1 MSASGNNKAGT
12 RGASAGWGGPA
23 VLNHSPRD
31 NPPRRGPAGEDLKA
45 GGRGRTGAWG
55 ENSKEPAGEEVR
67 RAGGT
72 EGSLWKDPGFCSC
85 GNRTPLEDTEQTSQ
99 VWLTCSSALSDFQ
112 DQRQMHGGQ
121 QETTKSNQEVTVT
134 QTRVV
139 TVQVG
144 RHGWQVSD
152 AGDTQELKPAAWLKK
167 STQELRERDSK
178 ASAWALEEWVCRQK
192 GRGMGPLTQQQDEW
206 IRDEI
211 HSRCWL
217 DTPAGARQT
226 AGGWQYMG
234 GGYSW
239 AARRQNRRRHEACQC
254 EEAVGTEKSQPSG
267 LRRSNPPSRRT
278 KEVQWTENQAEYK
291 YLKGKGV

>member
-1 MSASGNNKAGT
+1 MCLATSEDQEENKQQSLPCNNPCPAAFLFEVEKWAIHEKWNSMSASGNNKAGT

-144 RHGWQVSD
+144 RHGQML
-152 AGDTQELKPAAWLKK
+152 EI
-167 STQELRERDSK
+167 LRS
-178 ASAWALEEWVCRQK
+178 
-192 GRGMGPLTQQQDEW
+192 
-206 IRDEI
+206 
-211 HSRCWL
+211 
-217 DTPAGARQT
+217 
-226 AGGWQYMG
+226 
-234 GGYSW
+234 
-239 AARRQNRRRHEACQC
+239 
-254 EEAVGTEKSQPSG
+254 
-267 LRRSNPPSRRT
+267 
-278 KEVQWTENQAEYK
+278 
-291 YLKGKGV
+291 